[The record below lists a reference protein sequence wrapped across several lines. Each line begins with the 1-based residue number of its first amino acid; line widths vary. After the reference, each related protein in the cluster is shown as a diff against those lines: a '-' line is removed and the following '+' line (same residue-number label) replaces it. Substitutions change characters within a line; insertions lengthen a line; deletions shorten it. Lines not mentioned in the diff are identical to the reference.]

1 MSLQRITSLPKL
13 VLLAWLP
20 FQEKHEQTL
29 KALEEPT
36 LDYLSE
42 KAVKNYKSVII
53 PTDKYESLKENLEL
67 PDWNYMTESKSHD
80 SVIVKQNDY
89 NDLVKV
95 STDPSVQFIEE
106 KARKYNKSV
115 IDSDELKNI
124 KRVAFNNQGR
134 IVRKGRSRWFISD

>member
-1 MSLQRITSLPKL
+1 MT
-13 VLLAWLP
+13 
-20 FQEKHEQTL
+20 
-29 KALEEPT
+29 
-36 LDYLSE
+36 E
-42 KAVKNYKSVII
+42 KA
-53 PTDKYESLKENLEL
+53 
-67 PDWNYMTESKSHD
+67 KSHD

-124 KRVAFNNQGR
+124 KRVAFNQP
-134 IVRKGRSRWFISD
+134 RKNCQKGPLKMVY

>member
-1 MSLQRITSLPKL
+1 M
-13 VLLAWLP
+13 P
-20 FQEKHEQTL
+20 FPRKHEQTL

-67 PDWNYMTESKSHD
+67 PDWNYMTEKAKSHD

-124 KRVAFNNQGR
+124 KRVALTQP
-134 IVRKGRSRWFISD
+134 RKNCQKGPLKMVY

>member
-42 KAVKNYKSVII
+42 KAVKITS
-53 PTDKYESLKENLEL
+53 
-67 PDWNYMTESKSHD
+67 
-80 SVIVKQNDY
+80 Q
-89 NDLVKV
+89 
-95 STDPSVQFIEE
+95 
-106 KARKYNKSV
+106 
-115 IDSDELKNI
+115 
-124 KRVAFNNQGR
+124 
-134 IVRKGRSRWFISD
+134 